1 MTKKHTILLSAMEF
15 AICWTD
21 MSVLFAESLSRLLIL
36 RLETIICKILAGPAS
51 MQSRLRL
58 VILCHWTL
66 FSPHMVQSSK
76 KQITRDHLTIIK
88 FVVPVVHKDCAKRR

>member
-1 MTKKHTILLSAMEF
+1 MVRCDDKKNTILLSAMEF

-58 VILCHWTL
+58 VILCDWTL
-66 FSPHMVQSSK
+66 FSPRMVQSSK
-76 KQITRDHLTIIK
+76 KIHEIANY
-88 FVVPVVHKDCAKRR
+88 VPVVHQDCAKRR